1 MSAIAIERLE
11 KKFGYSSVLRGVSLG
26 VEPGQCFVLFGAN
39 GAGKTTLL
47 RILATI
53 QRPSSG
59 QFFIDG
65 CNGIDERDEARRKL
79 FLITHGSHLYDEL
92 SGIENLH
99 FALGLRGLHWNH
111 AMGLNMLERVG
122 LGPFATMKTRN
133 YSSGMKKRLAFAKAM
148 LIRPPVLLLDEPYA
162 ALDENAMEMINSFV
176 GELTGEGRTVLM
188 VSHNRH
194 RSVQVAH
201 RAGVLR
207 HGGIEEISLQQ
218 LAGPDELL

>member
-1 MSAIAIERLE
+1 MPAIAVERLE

-26 VEPGQCFVLFGAN
+26 IEAGQCYVLFGAN

-59 QFFIDG
+59 RFAIDG
-65 CNGIDERDEARRKL
+65 SDGVKERDEVRQKL

-92 SGIENLH
+92 SGLENLH
-99 FALGLRGLHWNH
+99 FALGLRGLPWDE
-111 AMGLNMLERVG
+111 ATGKNMLERVG
-122 LGPFATMKTRN
+122 LGPFAAMKTRY
-133 YSSGMKKRLAFAKAM
+133 YSSGMKKRLSFAKAM
-148 LIRPPVLLLDEPYA
+148 LIRPAVLLLDEPYA
-162 ALDENAMEMINSFV
+162 ALDESAMEMINGFV
-176 GELTGEGRTVLM
+176 CELASEGKTVLM

-194 RSVQVAH
+194 RSSQVAH

-207 HGGIEEISLQQ
+207 QGGIEEISLQQ